1 MKKIYILALL
11 ALGICDE
18 ASCDV
23 AGIQDAPSVG
33 TGHTQVT
40 RSLSK
45 SKNANQQI
53 GVADLGISFNEILSR
68 FEYDSTQESDGYLM
82 VQRKGKTIFSLNDK
96 NNLSDKIVRQI
107 IIASP
112 TIGVDGDIH
121 VGMSVEE
128 LLKRFPNLSLELD
141 YEADSEYFAPPSLEQ
156 GTLKYPDARIF
167 FHVAAS
173 NGGHLSRDKEGQ
185 YPTKRF
191 STKGHIRYIHILVTG
206 LR

>member
-1 MKKIYILALL
+1 MKKLFVLALL
-11 ALGICDE
+11 AFGVCDE

-23 AGIQDAPSVG
+23 AGIKDAPSVPAG
-33 TGHTQVT
+33 RTQIIHG
-40 RSLSK
+40 LGN
-45 SKNANQQI
+45 SKNANQLI
-53 GVADLGISFNEILSR
+53 GVADLGTSFNEILSR

-82 VQRKGKTIFSLNDK
+82 VLRKGKVIFSLNDK
-96 NNLSDKIVRQI
+96 NDLHDRIVRQI

-128 LLKRFPNLSLELD
+128 LLKRFPNLSLDLD

-173 NGGHLSRDKEGQ
+173 NDGHLSRDEKGK
-185 YPTKRF
+185 YPTKLF
-191 STKGHIRYIHILVTG
+191 STKGRIRYIHILVTG
-206 LR
+206 FR